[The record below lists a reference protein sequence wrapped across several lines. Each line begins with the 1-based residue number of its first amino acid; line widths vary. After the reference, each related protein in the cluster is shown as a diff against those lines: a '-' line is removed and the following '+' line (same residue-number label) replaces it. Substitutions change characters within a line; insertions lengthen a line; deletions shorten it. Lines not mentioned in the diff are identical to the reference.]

1 MTYSVNNTN
10 NIEIERKFLVRD
22 DSYKALATHHV
33 RIRQGYL
40 SLGANCSV
48 RVRRWDDKGYIT
60 IKSRPEKG
68 SFSRYE
74 FEKEISAAEAD
85 ELLLLALPGQ
95 IDKLRW
101 IVPIE
106 DVIFEV
112 DEFMGD
118 NAGLVVAEVEL
129 QSEEQAFP
137 HPAFITKEVT
147 NDSRYL
153 NSQLSQ
159 HPYST
164 W

>member
-1 MTYSVNNTN
+1 MTYFVSNTN

-22 DSYKALATHHV
+22 DSYKNLSTAQV

-48 RVRRWDDKGYIT
+48 RVRRWDEKGYLT
-60 IKSRPEKG
+60 IKSHPVRG

-74 FEKEISAAEAD
+74 FEKEISSSEAD
-85 ELLLLALPGQ
+85 ELLALALPGQ
-95 IDKLRW
+95 IDKIRW
-101 IVPIE
+101 IVPVE
-106 DVIFEV
+106 NVIFEV
-112 DEFMGD
+112 DEFLGE

-129 QSEEQAFP
+129 EREDQPYPRPS
-137 HPAFITKEVT
+137 FIGEEVT
-147 NDSRYL
+147 YDSRYL

-159 HPYST
+159 QPYTT

>member
-1 MTYSVNNTN
+1 MSNTS

-40 SLGANCSV
+40 SLGDNCSV
-48 RVRRWDDKGYIT
+48 RVRRWDDRGYIT
-60 IKSRPEKG
+60 IKSRPVKG

-74 FEKEISAAEAD
+74 FEKEITAAEAD
-85 ELLLLALPGQ
+85 ELLRLALPGQ
-95 IDKLRW
+95 IDKIRW
-101 IVPIE
+101 IVPVE
-106 DVIFEV
+106 NFVFEV
-112 DEFMGD
+112 DEFMGE

-129 QSEEQAFP
+129 ESENQSYP
-137 HPAFITKEVT
+137 HPAFIKEEVT
-147 NDSRYL
+147 HDSRYL
-153 NSQLSQ
+153 NSQLSL